1 VFRGHRK
8 VLVFRRHLP
17 PSATH
22 SVFRIHRASRL
33 LQTTFPASLLLVI
46 PSQSA
51 PYAICPTRHWSEQLT
66 CVTAAA
72 QSRSS
77 RAAFQLSLSSG
88 VGPLRHVSRYNDRSS
103 PQTVKSTSK
112 EMKLPVLSFQKTFHG
127 FCPTSLTGPSRFWL
141 LVVNISGWRGSPSTT
156 ASAFRRNRPR
166 PPTLDL
172 SLPLPASRLCIRRLC
187 ISIPV
192 DSTVPRHILPAFDNT
207 PIEIALFR
215 HHLYFTQPNQALERT
230 AYMRHG
236 SCSELQ
242 LPRLI
247 SAVAQFGR

>member
-1 VFRGHRK
+1 
-8 VLVFRRHLP
+8 
-17 PSATH
+17 
-22 SVFRIHRASRL
+22 
-33 LQTTFPASLLLVI
+33 
-46 PSQSA
+46 
-51 PYAICPTRHWSEQLT
+51 
-66 CVTAAA
+66 
-72 QSRSS
+72 
-77 RAAFQLSLSSG
+77 
-88 VGPLRHVSRYNDRSS
+88 
-103 PQTVKSTSK
+103 
-112 EMKLPVLSFQKTFHG
+112 MKLPVLSFQKTFHG

-247 SAVAQFGR
+247 SAVAQFGRWAVFWFSGKWKKGRDELLSRRVVVGGCFFGFAWPWRGFGHG